1 MNKILEKVKIQK
13 SEYKYKEA
21 RDLIEKEE
29 ALNPELSRELAECY
43 YKDLELHRDESF
55 PIAINLLK
63 NMDLAKDDNPSE
75 TLCLLGAIYKRKWE
89 YERDLDE
96 LYLSIDKYKLSY
108 EKYHTNEMYYGAIN
122 ASFLYDVLANEFK
135 EQDYIYAQSLQSKAI
150 EIRKNIINEYDKDL
164 KDRDDALWIKNTL
177 AQAYLGIDDIEN
189 CKKKLQ
195 EANEIKSD
203 DWKNYTSYKHLK
215 KLADLRDI
223 KEQSFL
229 NILLSNDYCA
239 SLDKKGLALSG
250 GGFRA
255 SFFHLGTLA
264 KLAECDLLGDI
275 EVISTVSGGSIV
287 GVHYYLK
294 LQKLLENK
302 SDLEITQNDYINLVH
317 ELIDEFF
324 EAVQTDIRN
333 SVITKDFFTNTLTK
347 ILNPLCSYS
356 RTNKLGELYQ
366 ERIYKKYKKYM
377 SDLIITPFEYKGKKD
392 VFKPRFNNWRR
403 KNKVPILVIN
413 ATNLNSGHNWQ
424 FQATKMGEPD
434 YMSDMEIDKN
444 SRFEWVRY
452 DAKGLQNKFEKY
464 PIGQAVACSSAV
476 PMLFTPIV
484 LEDLYE
490 GYKLSISDGGV
501 YDNQGFSGL
510 LSEECDYIICSDASG
525 QMDNQ
530 VSSHTSILRTNMRVI
545 DIQMDRNRELVFEE
559 MNKRFDQGMLKGF
572 YFAHLKQNFKSYE
585 INQAQVIQ
593 ESEDNSDKEF
603 QKLIS
608 GVRTDLDIFSK
619 TEAYAL
625 MYNGYDLFQKQIEA
639 TKHIK
644 TVVQCNKKEDWVFL
658 SIKNDVDKQSK
669 KLMDELALSEYKFGR
684 RFRKWWRSR

>member
-1 MNKILEKVKIQK
+1 MNKILENVKILK
-13 SEYKYKEA
+13 LKYKYKEA
-21 RDLIEKEE
+21 IDLIEKE
-29 ALNPELSRELAECY
+29 NIQNDKLSRELAECY
-43 YKDLELHRDESF
+43 YKDLELHRDFSYEKALD
-55 PIAINLLK
+55 ILINV
-63 NMDLAKDDNPSE
+63 MKDSSPEKTSQ
-75 TLCLLGAIYKRKWE
+75 LQGAVYKRKWE
-89 YERDLDE
+89 YEANLDDLYE
-96 LYLSIDKYKLSY
+96 SIKHY
-108 EKYHTNEMYYGAIN
+108 EKAYKEHKTKDEGYGGIN
-122 ASFLYDVLANEFK
+122 AAYMYDVLANRVSPSDK
-135 EQDYIYAQSLQSKAI
+135 EYSEQLNQKAMDIRNDIIDIFNTKKDDQWIYH
-150 EIRKNIINEYDKDL
+150 
-164 KDRDDALWIKNTL
+164 TL
-177 AQAYLGIDDIEN
+177 AQAYLGVGEVATCKSILEESNKKFTYADWEIFTTYKQLKLLAKLKNIDDLDCLLPLIGEQN
-189 CKKKLQ
+189 
-195 EANEIKSD
+195 
-203 DWKNYTSYKHLK
+203 KH
-215 KLADLRDI
+215 I
-223 KEQSFL
+223 L
-229 NILLSNDYCA
+229 NLSLN
-239 SLDKKGLALSG
+239 KKGLALSG

-264 KLAECDLLGDI
+264 KLAECDLLKDI

-302 SDLEITQNDYINLVH
+302 SDLEINQKDYINLVD

-333 SVITKDFFTNTLTK
+333 SVITKNFFTNTLTK
-347 ILNPLCSYS
+347 ILNPFSSYS

-366 ERIYKKYKKYM
+366 ERIYSKYKEYM
-377 SDLIITPFEYKGKKD
+377 KDLIIIPYEWKDKKD
-392 VFKPRFNNWRR
+392 EDEKFSPRFNNWRR

-434 YMSDMEIDKN
+434 YMNDMEIDKN
-444 SRFEWVRY
+444 NRFEWVRY
-452 DAKGLQNKFEKY
+452 NDKGLQNKFKNY

-476 PMLFTPIV
+476 PMLFTPII

-530 VSSHTSILRTNMRVI
+530 ISSHTSILRTNMRTI
-545 DIQMDRNRELVFEE
+545 DIQMDRARELVFED
-559 MNKRFDQGMLKGF
+559 MKKRFEKGMLKGF
-572 YFAHLKQNFKSYE
+572 LFTHLKQNFKSFE
-585 INQAQVIQ
+585 IDRAQVIQ
-593 ESEDNSDKEF
+593 EFEDNHDEEF

-608 GVRTDLDIFSK
+608 GVRTDLDKFSK

-625 MYNGYDLFQKQIEA
+625 MYNGYELLQEQIKETGQC
-639 TKHIK
+639 TKK
-644 TVVQCNKKEDWVFL
+644 DDWVFL
-658 SIKNDVDKQSK
+658 SIKNDVEKKSK

-684 RFRKWWRSR
+684 RIIKWWREVDESK